1 MNLPFFAMRD
11 EGAPADAGEG
21 KGGALWL
28 ESWRGRFRKTIRQ
41 LRFLEWYFSTTFL
54 YHLCDLVL
62 CLIVWFCF
70 GKKGQYSSG
79 PLASGE
85 YNCAR

>member
-1 MNLPFFAMRD
+1 MCD

-41 LRFLEWYFSTTFL
+41 LRFWVVFL
-54 YHLCDLVL
+54 YHLFYHLCDLVL

-70 GKKGQYSSG
+70 GKKGATFVG
-79 PLASGE
+79 VASAGGI
-85 YNCAR
+85 